1 MDLQNDFCFETNV
14 RISAYMCG
22 AKKFKSSP
30 HQGEIHWPLWDTT
43 RFPLHLGD
51 SWIMLASQKLSLFI
65 LHFCITII
73 IIQKEPHC
81 LIKVKVPNSR
91 YCCSLCGRRWKGK
104 GEFGRAR
111 GKGKETSFPSRARP
125 NSPFPF
131 PSQRRPCRLILLP
144 QETRRDSW

>member
-65 LHFCITII
+65 IHFCITII
-73 IIQKEPHC
+73 IVQKEPHLLKWKYQTVDTAVAC
-81 LIKVKVPNSR
+81 VAGVER
-91 YCCSLCGRRWKGK
+91 GRGNL
-104 GEFGRAR
+104 GVR
-111 GKGKETSFPSRARP
+111 GGKERKLPFPLVRAQIP
-125 NSPFPF
+125 PF
-131 PSQRRPCRLILLP
+131 PSPLNAGHAG
-144 QETRRDSW
+144 

>member
-1 MDLQNDFCFETNV
+1 MDLQNDFCFDTNV

-65 LHFCITII
+65 IHFCITII
-73 IIQKEPHC
+73 IIIQKEPHLLKWKYQTVDTAVAC
-81 LIKVKVPNSR
+81 VAGVER
-91 YCCSLCGRRWKGK
+91 GRGNL
-104 GEFGRAR
+104 GVR
-111 GKGKETSFPSRARP
+111 GGKERKLPFPLVRAQIP
-125 NSPFPF
+125 PF
-131 PSQRRPCRLILLP
+131 PSPLNAG
-144 QETRRDSW
+144 DAG

>member
-1 MDLQNDFCFETNV
+1 MDLQNDFCFETNF

-65 LHFCITII
+65 IHFCITII
-73 IIQKEPHC
+73 IIQKEPHLLNWKYQTVDTAVTC
-81 LIKVKVPNSR
+81 VAGVER
-91 YCCSLCGRRWKGK
+91 GRGNLGVRESVWGV
-104 GEFGRAR
+104 R
-111 GKGKETSFPSRARP
+111 GGKERKLPFPLVRAQIP
-125 NSPFPF
+125 PF
-131 PSQRRPCRLILLP
+131 PSPFNAGHAG
-144 QETRRDSW
+144 